1 MSWDLLR
8 KAPRSFNISKGSH
21 ADERSACVDFVV
33 CLRLRHG
40 IHGMGTVRYRAGQS
54 GRAMFDFFMA
64 ASMIIF
70 GLGYL
75 GVR

>member
-1 MSWDLLR
+1 MSKVPALIL
-8 KAPRSFNISKGSH
+8 F
-21 ADERSACVDFVV
+21 ACAFA
-33 CLRLRHG
+33 
-40 IHGMGTVRYRAGQS
+40 MGYVGVIRYRAGQR
-54 GRAMFDFFMA
+54 GRAMFNFFMA